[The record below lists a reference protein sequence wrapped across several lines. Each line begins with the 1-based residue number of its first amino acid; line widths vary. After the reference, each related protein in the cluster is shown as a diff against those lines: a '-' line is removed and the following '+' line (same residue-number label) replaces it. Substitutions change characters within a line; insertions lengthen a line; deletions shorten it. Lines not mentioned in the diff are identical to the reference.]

1 MPSTSCAGQ
10 LTKRSRHIEVHEFAV
25 MDWVER
31 DLLDVIR
38 VETAKNTAD
47 AFTKALS
54 KALFHRHFDVIMGK
68 RRPTYS
74 FPYTES
80 RKKLDRQQTKSPTTR
95 VQTIKV
101 LDIWDVWDTLNTQWR

>member
-1 MPSTSCAGQ
+1 
-10 LTKRSRHIEVHEFAV
+10 

-54 KALFHRHFDVIMGK
+54 KALFHRHFDVIMSK

-80 RKKLDRQQTKSPTTR
+80 RKQLDRQQTKSPTTR
-95 VQTIKV
+95 VQTIEV
-101 LDIWDVWDTLNTQWR
+101 LDIWDVWDTLNPDLDRQGGCCTTLHTS